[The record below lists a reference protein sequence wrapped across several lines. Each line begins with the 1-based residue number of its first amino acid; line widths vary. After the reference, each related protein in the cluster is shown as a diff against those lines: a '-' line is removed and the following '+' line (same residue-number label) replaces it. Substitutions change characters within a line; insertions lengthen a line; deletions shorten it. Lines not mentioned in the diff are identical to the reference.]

1 MDKIL
6 EYIFYFTVLIQIFY
20 YGILF
25 MRIHFS
31 RQTTK
36 IDNNPHL
43 LVSVI
48 ICAHNEAENLKKHLP
63 AILNQNYSNFE
74 VLVVN
79 DGSTDL
85 TAQVLVEFQL
95 KYPILKIITILPEEK
110 NHLGK
115 KYALDI
121 GIQHAKNPYLLL
133 TDADCQVLS
142 ENWISKIMEYFN
154 SETEMVLGIAPYHS
168 TGTFLSKMVNYETTM
183 TMIQYISYALWSM
196 PYMGVGRN
204 LAYTKKLYEK
214 VGGMKNHLDIIS
226 GDDDLFVQSATKFTK
241 VTVCM
246 DKDTFVYSEAPENFK
261 NWWNQKTRHYSTGG
275 FYPWWQQLLLGTFMI
290 TKWIVYVFFILLIV
304 TKPLQ
309 WSYISAIISYLL
321 VSTLF
326 MNSIK
331 IKLLTHFNWHEIF
344 FFDITYIT
352 SMVLQ
357 GIHSKTI
364 QKKYW

>member
-1 MDKIL
+1 
-6 EYIFYFTVLIQIFY
+6 
-20 YGILF
+20 
-25 MRIHFS
+25 
-31 RQTTK
+31 
-36 IDNNPHL
+36 
-43 LVSVI
+43 
-48 ICAHNEAENLKKHLP
+48 
-63 AILNQNYSNFE
+63 
-74 VLVVN
+74 
-79 DGSTDL
+79 
-85 TAQVLVEFQL
+85 
-95 KYPILKIITILPEEK
+95 
-110 NHLGK
+110 
-115 KYALDI
+115 
-121 GIQHAKNPYLLL
+121 
-133 TDADCQVLS
+133 
-142 ENWISKIMEYFN
+142 
-154 SETEMVLGIAPYHS
+154 
-168 TGTFLSKMVNYETTM
+168 M

-214 VGGMKNHLDIIS
+214 VGGMKDHLDIIS

-290 TKWIVYVFFILLIV
+290 TKWVVYVFFMLLIV